1 MIRTPRLRMR
11 RSERLA
17 GGRVTPRT
25 CRVRLSVLI
34 AMAMLAPP
42 VATASAADPPHD
54 APTAARPNIVLFVSD
69 DHRAD
74 MLGCA
79 GHPFLQT
86 PNIDRLA
93 GRGVR
98 YENAFVTTSICAA
111 SRASIL
117 TGLVERTH
125 RFTFGTPPLAEAHCD
140 RSYPRLLR
148 EAGYHTGFVG
158 KFGVQVEGGR
168 PTVDTLFDEF
178 TPIGPPYLKALPD
191 GTIRHESD
199 LVGEAAAEFV
209 RDAPAD
215 RPFCLAVSFNAAHAV
230 DGDLENH
237 YPHAAS
243 EAGLYEGF
251 AMPRPRLDGNE
262 AFAAEPPH
270 LQDSMN
276 RDRWHWRWDTE
287 EKYDR
292 NLRNY
297 LRLLTGLDRN
307 IGRVLEALEAR
318 GIADTTVVVFIG
330 DNGYYMGE
338 RGFAGK
344 WSHHEESLR
353 VPLVVCDPRR
363 PESARGM
370 VDDSIALNIDVAPTL
385 LAAAGLEPPD
395 SMQGRAL
402 AAVEG
407 VEASE
412 PRADFFCEHRM
423 RNPRIPRWEGIR
435 SRDWKYARYLD
446 VEGSPE
452 HLYDLRADPLEQRD
466 LAGDPESRPQL
477 LAMRE
482 ETARRSK
489 ALRDE
494 GEPLPRVLLLGDSIS
509 MGYHDA
515 VERALDGEAVV
526 VRPRENCEGTLKG
539 ERRVESWIALDGGNF
554 DLIHFNFGLHDL
566 KRVEEDGKNSD
577 DPSDARQSELPEYE
591 RRLEAICD
599 VLEAT
604 GATLVFATTT
614 PVPAGGVRPHRDPDD
629 VERYNAAAK
638 AIMARRGIAIDDLE
652 SFARPRLE
660 QLQRPRDVH
669 FTAAGSQALGEQ
681 VVTAIR
687 AQLVAAAAKPK
698 HPSRSFRSEPATR
711 LRNGCVGGRLAQLS
725 PSSRSVGLTSRA
737 GRRTAGGAQIKQHAD
752 HDQHH
757 AAARHA
763 TQLVHGDGVGD
774 GGEWHEEKAQHRPQH
789 ALVRRPEVVGE
800 QE

>member
-1 MIRTPRLRMR
+1 MPRAAP
-11 RSERLA
+11 RSI
-17 GGRVTPRT
+17 V
-25 CRVRLSVLI
+25 SVLSSLGLVCGI
-34 AMAMLAPP
+34 AAASPTEPP
-42 VATASAADPPHD
+42 SE
-54 APTAARPNIVLFVSD
+54 APTAPRPNLVLFVSD

-74 MLGCA
+74 LLGCA

-93 GRGVR
+93 ERGVR

-117 TGLVERTH
+117 TGLAERTH

-140 RSYPRLLR
+140 RTYPRLLR
-148 EAGYHTGFVG
+148 ESGYHTGFVG

-168 PTVDTLFDEF
+168 PTIDTLFDEY
-178 TPIGPPYLKALPD
+178 TPIGQPYLRTMPD
-191 GTIRHESD
+191 GTVRHESD
-199 LVGEAAAEFV
+199 LVGDAAVEFV
-209 RDAPAD
+209 RNAPAG
-215 RPFCLAVSFNAAHAV
+215 RPFCLSISFNAAHAV

-243 EAGLYEGF
+243 EAGLYE
-251 AMPRPRLDGNE
+251 AIPMPRPRLDGDD

-270 LQDSMN
+270 LRDSMN

-292 NLRNY
+292 NLRHY

-307 IGRVLEALEAR
+307 IGRVLEAIEAR
-318 GIADTTVVVFIG
+318 RVADSTVVVFIG

-353 VPLVVCDPRR
+353 VPLVVFDPRL
-363 PESARGM
+363 PESARGR
-370 VDDSIALNIDVAPTL
+370 VDDSIALNIDLAPTI
-385 LAAAGLEPPD
+385 LAAAGVSPPAA
-395 SMQGRAL
+395 MQGAAL
-402 AAVEG
+402 DGVLGGGSTAARDE
-407 VEASE
+407 
-412 PRADFFCEHRM
+412 FFCEHRM
-423 RNPRIPRWEGIR
+423 RNPRIPRWEGLR
-435 SRDWKYARYLD
+435 TRDWKYARYLD
-446 VEGSPE
+446 VEGTPE
-452 HLYDLRADPLEQRD
+452 HLYDLRADPLEQHD
-466 LAGDPESRPQL
+466 LAGEPEHRERL
-477 LAMRE
+477 LAMRA

-539 ERRVESWIALDGGNF
+539 ERRVESWIALEGGNF
-554 DLIHFNFGLHDL
+554 ELIHFNFGLHDL
-566 KRVEEDGKNSD
+566 KRIKENGSNSD
-577 DPSDARQSELPEYE
+577 DPSDKRQSELPEYE

-614 PVPAGGVRPHRDPDD
+614 PVPAGGVTPHRDPED

-652 SFARPRLE
+652 AFARPRLDA
-660 QLQRPRDVH
+660 LQRPRDVH
-669 FTAAGSQALGEQ
+669 FTAAGSRSLGEQ
-681 VVTAIR
+681 VARAIR
-687 AQLVAAAAKPK
+687 A
-698 HPSRSFRSEPATR
+698 
-711 LRNGCVGGRLAQLS
+711 GLAS
-725 PSSRSVGLTSRA
+725 DRA
-737 GRRTAGGAQIKQHAD
+737 PETASGPG
-752 HDQHH
+752 
-757 AAARHA
+757 
-763 TQLVHGDGVGD
+763 
-774 GGEWHEEKAQHRPQH
+774 
-789 ALVRRPEVVGE
+789 
-800 QE
+800 